1 MGLMDG
7 VLLTL
12 INAAICIA
20 LPKLLSLIPQDK
32 VEQKYSSSSE
42 LTAQEGNSEIP
53 SFP

>member
-32 VEQKYSSSSE
+32 AEQNSSSSPE
-42 LTAQEGNSEIP
+42 LTAQESNSKVP